1 MNIVDELPLPPN
13 FSLIT
18 AIAVLGIA
26 TPLQA
31 NPIKPEVEIVATHL
45 VGIMETSAQAA
56 ANLDAPS
63 VRMTTCRVRIAAR
76 DPARNL
82 HSAAPV
88 FLYQEQALTERLQ
101 RPYRQR
107 FLQLAPSATENSV
120 ESKAF
125 KPIDPERWI
134 GLCDRAEN
142 QRILQPSDLI
152 EAGCSVFLVPVN
164 QIYVGNTQAGGCATN
179 VRGAVRITNTIF
191 LHSAGMDTW
200 DRGFD
205 AQGNQVWGAKDQSYQ
220 FRWIE

>member
-1 MNIVDELPLPPN
+1 MNKLSDFPLFITCCPRY
-13 FSLIT
+13 IAT
-18 AIAVLGIA
+18 AIAVLGIV

-31 NPIKPEVEIVATHL
+31 TPLEPQVEDVATHL

-56 ANLDAPS
+56 TNPDAPS
-63 VRMTTCRVRIAAR
+63 VRMTTCRVRVEAR
-76 DPARNL
+76 D
-82 HSAAPV
+82 SV
-88 FLYQEQALTERLQ
+88 FLYQEQALTQRLQ
-101 RPYRQR
+101 KPYRQR
-107 FLQLAPSATENSV
+107 FLQLAPSAAENSI

-125 KPIDPERWI
+125 KPLDPQRWI
-134 GLCDRAEN
+134 GLCDRAEE

-179 VRGAVRITNTIF
+179 FRGAVRITNTVF
-191 LHSAGMDTW
+191 LHAAGMDTW

-220 FRWIE
+220 FRWID